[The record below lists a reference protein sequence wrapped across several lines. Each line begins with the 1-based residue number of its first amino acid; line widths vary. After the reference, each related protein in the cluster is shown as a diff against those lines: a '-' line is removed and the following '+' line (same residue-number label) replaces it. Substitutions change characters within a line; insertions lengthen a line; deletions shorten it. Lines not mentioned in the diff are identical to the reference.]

1 MVTGPSGGSDVTF
14 NEVFM
19 CSPLILIAIGALKAG
34 LAGAVCFS
42 SFQDLLCYLCFQ
54 ESFL

>member
-1 MVTGPSGGSDVTF
+1 MVTGPSGGSDVAF

-19 CSPLILIAIGALKAG
+19 CSPFILIGIAALKEG

-42 SFQDLLCYLCFQ
+42 SF
-54 ESFL
+54 

>member
-19 CSPLILIAIGALKAG
+19 CSPLILIAIGALKEG

-42 SFQDLLCYLCFQ
+42 SYQDLLSYLCFQ